1 MPQPVPQPP
10 GPEPKPS
17 QPPADTPHSGPDT
30 ATPGPAEEGA
40 VFRAL
45 VDAGAEA
52 MVAYTAEKQMH
63 AMTSETVAA
72 HVQPL
77 VTELRQLRENMATKA
92 DLAGFAAKSDFAG
105 FATKTDFAGLA
116 TKADLAGLETRMTK
130 WMFGALTAQAALI
143 IAIIK
148 LLG

>member
-1 MPQPVPQPP
+1 MPQPAPQPP

-17 QPPADTPHSGPDT
+17 QPPVDSPPK
-30 ATPGPAEEGA
+30 PAP
-40 VFRAL
+40 RNAL
-45 VDAGAEA
+45 FHTLLEAGFDPPI
-52 MVAYTAEKQMH
+52 AYTAETQMN

-92 DLAGFAAKSDFAG
+92 
-105 FATKTDFAGLA
+105 DFAGLA

-148 LLG
+148 LLP

>member
-1 MPQPVPQPP
+1 MN
-10 GPEPKPS
+10 
-17 QPPADTPHSGPDT
+17 
-30 ATPGPAEEGA
+30 
-40 VFRAL
+40 
-45 VDAGAEA
+45 
-52 MVAYTAEKQMH
+52 

-77 VTELRQLRENMATKA
+77 VTELRQLRENMVTKA
-92 DLAGFAAKSDFAG
+92 DLADF
-105 FATKTDFAGLA
+105 A

-148 LLG
+148 LLP